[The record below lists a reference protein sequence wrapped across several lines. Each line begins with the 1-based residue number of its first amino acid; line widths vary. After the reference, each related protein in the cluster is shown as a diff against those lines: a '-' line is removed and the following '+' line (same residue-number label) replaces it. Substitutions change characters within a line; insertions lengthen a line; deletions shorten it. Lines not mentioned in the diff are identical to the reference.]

1 MKGRLIV
8 LLNDHYYHY
17 HHEVTPLTMA
27 VIPTDS
33 SLRKQSS
40 SLLLEETGERTA
52 EYYPTQLIDLSCKS
66 YGSSLK
72 GRLEGTASIASIT
85 HKPPIIIDSPFGMAF
100 FPTASPYHPACIWL
114 SHVHIERIVENTS
127 NGTDV
132 YFVNGKIITLDVS
145 FHSLENQLS
154 RAAQFRFALE
164 NRLTIS
170 KKKTKRKQF
179 INPFAK
185 QYEESIV
192 DEHIFQ
198 IES

>member
-1 MKGRLIV
+1 
-8 LLNDHYYHY
+8 
-17 HHEVTPLTMA
+17 MA

-33 SLRKQSS
+33 SLRKQSH
-40 SLLLEETGERTA
+40 SLLMEEIGERTVK
-52 EYYPTQLIDLSCKS
+52 YYPTQFIDISCKS
-66 YGSSLK
+66 YGTSLK
-72 GRLEGTASIASIT
+72 GRLEGTASVANIT
-85 HKPPIIIDSPFGMAF
+85 HKPPIIIDSPFGMTF

-127 NGTDV
+127 KGTDV
-132 YFVNGKIITLDVS
+132 YFVNGKILSLDVS
-145 FHSLENQLS
+145 FHSMENQLS

-170 KKKTKRKQF
+170 KKKSKRKQF

-185 QYEESIV
+185 QYEKINL
-192 DEHIFQ
+192 DEQILQ